1 MEKKV
6 LSEITRAEWIKW
18 QWIDVT
24 EMGDP
29 ERVMLRNFLRTPD
42 EAAQA
47 MEEWDMTAEERKAA
61 TA

>member
-18 QWIDVT
+18 QWIDIT
-24 EMGDP
+24 EMGNG

-47 MEEWDMTAEERKAA
+47 AEDWDQTAEERKAE